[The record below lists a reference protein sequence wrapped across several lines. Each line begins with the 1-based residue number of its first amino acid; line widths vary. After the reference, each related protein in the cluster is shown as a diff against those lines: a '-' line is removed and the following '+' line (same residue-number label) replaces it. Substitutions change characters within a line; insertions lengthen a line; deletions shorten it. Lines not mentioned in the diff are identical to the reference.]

1 MLIYP
6 AIDIKNGQCVR
17 LTQGLADQQT
27 SYYDDPVQ
35 PAREFKADGTRWVHV
50 VDLDGAFTGKGENL
64 QIVRQI
70 AALGLKVQ
78 LGGGMREI
86 DNIERALEAG
96 VSRVVVGTRASKD
109 PEFVALAAEKFGEA
123 VAIGIDAKDGKVAVR
138 GWVDVTDVD
147 AIALAQSVV
156 AAGIRTLI
164 YTDIATDGMMS
175 GPNLQAQGQMCEAVN
190 AQVIASGGVARRE
203 DVQRLNE
210 LSKRRPNLHGV
221 IVGKALYE
229 KAVTLTDLI
238 AIAGEV

>member
-6 AIDIKNGQCVR
+6 AIDIKDGQCVR
-17 LTQGLADQQT
+17 LTQGLADQKT
-27 SYYDDPVQ
+27 NYYSDPVQ
-35 PAREFKADGTRWVHV
+35 PAREFLADGANWVHV

-64 QIVRQI
+64 GIVRQI

-86 DNIERALEAG
+86 ANIERALEAG

-109 PEFVALAAEKFGEA
+109 PEFVALAAEKFGAA

-147 AIALAQSVV
+147 AIGLAQSVV

-175 GPNLQAQGQMCEAVN
+175 GPNFEAQAQMCEAVN

-203 DVQRLNE
+203 DIIRLHA
-210 LSKRRPNLHGV
+210 LSKTLPSLHGA

-229 KAVTLTDLI
+229 KTVTLPDLLDI
-238 AIAGEV
+238 VR